1 MYFTSQRN
9 EDSQQS
15 LGRNVHGVSLP
26 LGSTFPSATV
36 SQLCMVV
43 LLTVKDTAR

>member
-15 LGRNVHGVSLP
+15 LGRSVHGVSLP
-26 LGSTFPSATV
+26 LGCTFPRATV
-36 SQLCMVV
+36 SQLRMVV
-43 LLTVKDTAR
+43 LLTVKDTVR